1 MANKYLRLFLTPSA
15 ATETTIYTAPAA
27 NNAVLSSLRVTN
39 DNAGTANIS
48 AAIYPGGGATP
59 YKLLRAYVLPPSQ
72 TMDILSGV
80 PCVLIAGDVL
90 KVTASV
96 ADVDFY
102 LSYLEIDRA

>member
-1 MANKYLRLFLTPSA
+1 MANKYLRKYLTPSA
-15 ATETTIYTAPAA
+15 ATETTIYTAPDA
-27 NNAVLSSLRVTN
+27 NNSVLSSLRVTN
-39 DNAGTANIS
+39 DNASTATIS

-59 YKLLRAYVLPPSQ
+59 YKLMKSYVLPASQ
-72 TMDILSGV
+72 TLDIFSGV

-102 LSYLEIDRA
+102 LSYLEIDRS

>member
-1 MANKYLRLFLTPSA
+1 MANKYLRLYLTPSA

-39 DNAGTANIS
+39 DNANVANIS
-48 AAIYPGGGATP
+48 AAVYPAGGATP
-59 YKLLRAYVLPPSQ
+59 YKLLKAYALPTSQ
-72 TMDILSGV
+72 TMDIFSGV
-80 PCVLIAGDVL
+80 PCVLLAGDVL

-102 LSYLEIDRA
+102 LSYLEIDRT

>member
-1 MANKYLRLFLTPSA
+1 MANKYLRKYLTPSA
-15 ATETTIYTAPAA
+15 ATETTIYTAPDA

-39 DNAGTANIS
+39 DNANTATIN
-48 AAIYPGGGATP
+48 AAIYPEGGATP
-59 YKLLRAYVLPPSQ
+59 YKLTKSYTLLTSQ
-72 TMDILSGV
+72 TFDIFSGV

-102 LSYLEIDRA
+102 LSYLEIDRS

>member
-1 MANKYLRLFLTPSA
+1 MANKYLREYLTPSA

-39 DNAGTANIS
+39 DNASSSSIS
-48 AAIYPGGGATP
+48 VAVYPGGGGTP
-59 YKLLRAYVLPPSQ
+59 YKLMKTYVLPTSQ
-72 TMDILSGV
+72 TLDVFSGV

-90 KVTASV
+90 KVTSSV

-102 LSYLEIDRA
+102 LSYLEIDRS

>member
-1 MANKYLRLFLTPSA
+1 MANKYLRQYLTPSA
-15 ATETTIYTAPAA
+15 TTETEIYTAPAA

-39 DNAGTANIS
+39 DNSSVANIS
-48 AAIYPGGGATP
+48 AAIYPAGGSTP
-59 YKLLRAYVLPPSQ
+59 YKLLKTYVLPPSQ
-72 TMDILSGV
+72 TLDILSGV

-90 KVTASV
+90 KVTSSV

>member
-1 MANKYLRLFLTPSA
+1 MSNKYLREFLTPSA

-39 DNAGTANIS
+39 DSASSSNIS
-48 AAIYPGGGATP
+48 VAIYPQGGATP
-59 YKLLRAYVLPPSQ
+59 YKLMKTYVLPTSQ
-72 TMDILSGV
+72 TLDVFSGV

-90 KVTASV
+90 KVTSSA

-102 LSYLEIDRA
+102 LSYLEIDRS

>member
-59 YKLLRAYVLPPSQ
+59 YKLLKAYVLPPSQ

>member
-1 MANKYLRLFLTPSA
+1 MANKYLRLYLTPSA

-39 DNAGTANIS
+39 DNANVADIS
-48 AAIYPGGGATP
+48 AAVYPAGGATP
-59 YKLLRAYVLPPSQ
+59 YKLLKTYALPTSQ
-72 TMDILSGV
+72 TMDIFSGV

-102 LSYLEIDRA
+102 LSYLEIDRT

>member
-1 MANKYLRLFLTPSA
+1 MANKYLREYLTPSA

-39 DNAGTANIS
+39 DNANSSNIS
-48 AAIYPGGGATP
+48 VAVYPGGGGTP
-59 YKLLRAYVLPPSQ
+59 YKLMKTYVLPTSQ
-72 TMDILSGV
+72 TLDVFSGV

-90 KVTASV
+90 KVTSSV

-102 LSYLEIDRA
+102 LSYLEIDRS